1 MSKIMHES
9 MDAFSDEALVR
20 KAQGG
25 NNEAFTELAR
35 RYQERIYHTI
45 FRFTRNHGDTD
56 DLTQETFMYAFK
68 SLKGFRR
75 KSSFFTWV
83 YRIAVNHTLNFLKKK
98 KQEQGREEFFENY
111 SYGREAESEDSS
123 PDVSSFN
130 KELREKLE
138 DAIESL
144 PLSYKMSFVLVV
156 FQGLTHNQ
164 AAKVLRCSENTVSWR
179 MHKAR
184 KMLQAGL
191 RPWLSGGGHEVP

>member
-1 MSKIMHES
+1 

-111 SYGREAESEDSS
+111 SYGRETESGDSS